1 MASLPDNQLINLQV
15 IVYGLIASGGS
26 TTKNTVT
33 VFNYRRNAVLVPA
46 SKSGFNTAFQAA
58 VVVPMAAA
66 LNNRWTQEHNTVRF
80 LNDALDPPLLIS
92 GAAVGGVAGDGL
104 SAASAAYLE
113 LQTGL
118 RGKSYRGGKW
128 FGPLSEADVTAGDDD
143 ILNAAAIGRFNT
155 LKAALLA
162 NITDAAGNVWTPSV
176 VSRLKSQLVVNPTDV
191 QANDVQVVLLNKRV
205 TSLRQRKVKSVY

>member
-1 MASLPDNQLINLQV
+1 MPVLPDNQLINLQV
-15 IVYGLIASGGS
+15 IVYGLITSGGS

-33 VFNYRRNAVLVPA
+33 VFNYRRNNFPTPA

-66 LNNRWTQEHNTVRF
+66 LNNRWSQEHNTVRF
-80 LNDALDPPLLIS
+80 LNDALDSPTLLT
-92 GAAVGGVAGDGL
+92 GAAVGAISGDGL
-104 SAASAAYLE
+104 ASGSAVYLE
-113 LQTGL
+113 LQTGI

-128 FGPLSEADVTAGDDD
+128 FGPLSEADVTTPDDD

-162 NITDAAGNVWTPSV
+162 NITDAGGNVWTPSV
-176 VSRLKSQLVVNPTDV
+176 VSRLKSQLVTNPTTV
-191 QANDVQVVLLNKRV
+191 VANDVETVLLNKRV